1 MTHSVGQDVK
11 NISYSVLY
19 IGQPELGLSREYLIK
34 GLEDKD
40 VQHYYKYMVES
51 AKLMGSEKAEK
62 EIKKEMKEAL
72 EFEIKLANASTS
84 REKTRDPN
92 SWYNPTTVDQLV
104 SFLGGK
110 LPGFPENFRGY
121 FNRLF
126 KAGSTDIEINDDEK
140 IIVQDPDYMKKIA
153 PVLKETEP
161 KTIANFLGWR
171 IYMSMVSKLNKAA
184 RDLSQEY
191 IKALYGSAKA
201 SPDWKR
207 CLGAIGFN
215 SESGGMVAAAS
226 SMYVRRYFKPGLCT
240 KAIII
245 LFVLFV
251 KKIIH

>member
-92 SWYNPTTVDQLV
+92 SW
-104 SFLGGK
+104 
-110 LPGFPENFRGY
+110 
-121 FNRLF
+121 
-126 KAGSTDIEINDDEK
+126 
-140 IIVQDPDYMKKIA
+140 
-153 PVLKETEP
+153 
-161 KTIANFLGWR
+161 
-171 IYMSMVSKLNKAA
+171 
-184 RDLSQEY
+184 
-191 IKALYGSAKA
+191 
-201 SPDWKR
+201 
-207 CLGAIGFN
+207 
-215 SESGGMVAAAS
+215 
-226 SMYVRRYFKPGLCT
+226 
-240 KAIII
+240 
-245 LFVLFV
+245 
-251 KKIIH
+251 